1 MKTVEQ
7 RFWQRVD
14 WTLGHGPDGDCWL
27 WTGAVNDQG
36 YGKLTVGAHRA
47 YRAHRYSY
55 ELVHSPLEPG
65 MCALHRCD
73 VRRCVNPAHL
83 FKGTRAVNNKD
94 AAQKG
99 RTRNGNRKG
108 SAHPQ
113 SVLNESIVR
122 RIWALRRLG
131 LSVRVIAVKLEQ
143 KRTTIDGK
151 RLRRS
156 HNRATARQ
164 AIEIVS
170 AWARTNRLTLGQIK
184 VAEDSNEITAVPEL
198 LRVLAIKG
206 CIVTVDALNTQ
217 KEMARQIRHQE
228 ADYVMAL
235 KGNHATLR
243 DAVENL
249 LTAVDEGRTWD
260 IPTSEKRTVDGEHGR
275 IETRRYVSVAALDWL
290 PEKDQWPDLQS
301 VGMVEARREIA
312 DKVRLQRRYYLSS
325 LQVDAGKLEEA
336 VRGHWSVENSL
347 HWVLDVVFREDDS
360 RVRVG
365 DAAENFGLLTKIAHS
380 LLQQERTAK
389 VGVHNKRLKAALDQN
404 YPLKVLNSQKPKH
417 L

>member
-1 MKTVEQ
+1 MS
-7 RFWQRVD
+7 
-14 WTLGHGPDGDCWL
+14 
-27 WTGAVNDQG
+27 DQ
-36 YGKLTVGAHRA
+36 
-47 YRAHRYSY
+47 S
-55 ELVHSPLEPG
+55 SPLSLIHHFADLDDP
-65 MCALHRCD
+65 
-73 VRRCVNPAHL
+73 RRDHGKEHKLV
-83 FKGTRAVNNKD
+83 D
-94 AAQKG
+94 
-99 RTRNGNRKG
+99 
-108 SAHPQ
+108 
-113 SVLNESIVR
+113 I
-122 RIWALRRLG
+122 I
-131 LSVRVIAVKLEQ
+131 VIAICSVICGANDITGMQQFGLAKQDWLKTFLDLPNGIPSHDTFGRVLSLLDPKQFLQAFLNWVQAVAEL
-143 KRTTIDGK
+143 TAGEVIAIDGK

-156 HNRATARQ
+156 HNRTTARQ

-170 AWARTNRLTLGQIK
+170 AWARTNRLTLGQVK

-217 KEMARQIRHQE
+217 KEIARQIRHQE

-249 LTAVDEGRTWD
+249 FTAVDEGRTWN
-260 IPTSEKRTVDGEHGR
+260 IPTSEKQTVDGEHGR
-275 IETRRYVSVAALDWL
+275 IETRRYLSVAAPDWL
-290 PEKDQWPDLQS
+290 PEKDQWPDLRS

-312 DKVRLQRRYYLSS
+312 DKVTLQRRYYLSS

-365 DAAENFGLLTKIAHS
+365 NAAENFGLLRKVAHS
-380 LLQQERTAK
+380 LLQQERAAK

-404 YPLKVLNSQKPKH
+404 YLLKVLNSQKPKH